1 LVSYL
6 QQFFMAT
13 VLRPW
18 ICDGM
23 AKNNQDYPLCLG
35 NHQVVENFTDICP
48 ICFLPR
54 EAGKSVFS
62 GSDETRVGQ
71 VELNKKEIDDSE
83 NIFSL
88 VAFLLRDKSVGVGWR
103 FLILGTILGIILTN
117 LSMVILNQRILGEY
131 SNNLSVGLVSK
142 DGNNFIS
149 QGEKI
154 FFEVNP
160 LKRSGADAFG
170 RGHWQRAIALY
181 GEYIED
187 NGDDYEAQIYQ
198 QNAIAHSRGNPLT
211 FAITIT
217 GNMEKDI
224 NLLSGVARYQKEFNQ
239 QPSNDDQRLLEV
251 VIVNYQGADI
261 ETLSQNI
268 LNANNIL
275 GIIDYRLDAN
285 SYLALSIYQ
294 EQGLGVISPM
304 NIQWKQQEEELQ
316 IIEPEN
322 RQDIYL
328 TMATQALLNYG
339 NSLNS
344 PPNGIIF
351 YDSQDDDSIKFKSAI
366 IENLPLWQGNVIVEV
381 DVSQN
386 STPEETLKTVTGAN
400 TIVMALGQNRLS
412 EAINIAKENNYF
424 LPILSSENL
433 FNDNTLTEGA
443 EAVDQMV
450 MALPWG
456 FSSDVVV
463 HGQMMEGWNEELVY
477 NIFQEV
483 VSAMTLNPH
492 RGNLN
497 KLLQEGIKLSDYGK
511 EKDSLLQIPLVQ
523 IVPDFEGLSENGYK
537 FEFKTIHRK

>member
-1 LVSYL
+1 
-6 QQFFMAT
+6 M
-13 VLRPW
+13 
-18 ICDGM
+18 
-23 AKNNQDYPLCLG
+23 
-35 NHQVVENFTDICP
+35 E
-48 ICFLPR
+48 
-54 EAGKSVFS
+54 
-62 GSDETRVGQ
+62 
-71 VELNKKEIDDSE
+71 
-83 NIFSL
+83 
-88 VAFLLRDKSVGVGWR
+88 
-103 FLILGTILGIILTN
+103 IIL
-117 LSMVILNQRILGEY
+117 
-131 SNNLSVGLVSK
+131 LVRGK
-142 DGNNFIS
+142 KF
-149 QGEKI
+149 

-386 STPEETLKTVTGAN
+386 STPRRNIKNRYGSEYDSDGIGAKS
-400 TIVMALGQNRLS
+400 T
-412 EAINIAKENNYF
+412 F
-424 LPILSSENL
+424 
-433 FNDNTLTEGA
+433 
-443 EAVDQMV
+443 
-450 MALPWG
+450 
-456 FSSDVVV
+456 
-463 HGQMMEGWNEELVY
+463 
-477 NIFQEV
+477 
-483 VSAMTLNPH
+483 
-492 RGNLN
+492 
-497 KLLQEGIKLSDYGK
+497 
-511 EKDSLLQIPLVQ
+511 
-523 IVPDFEGLSENGYK
+523 
-537 FEFKTIHRK
+537 